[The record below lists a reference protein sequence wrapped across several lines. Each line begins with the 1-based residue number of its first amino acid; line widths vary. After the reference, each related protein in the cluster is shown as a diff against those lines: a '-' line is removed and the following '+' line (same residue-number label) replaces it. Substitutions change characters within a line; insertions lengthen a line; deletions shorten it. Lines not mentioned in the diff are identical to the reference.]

1 MVKEPDRYWIDAAR
15 RVRMLAVA
23 HLVGTPK
30 GERPARLFA
39 LLNNPDHPEWDEITR
54 TEIGTFSEWRSSP
67 KVWQSILAQ
76 ARAMN

>member
-1 MVKEPDRYWIDAAR
+1 MVKEPEPYWLDAAR

-30 GERPARLFA
+30 RERPALLFA
-39 LLNNPDHPEWDEITR
+39 LLNDPKHPAWDEITR
-54 TEIGTFSEWRSSP
+54 TELGNLPAWRAD
-67 KVWQSILAQ
+67 KRLWQTILAT